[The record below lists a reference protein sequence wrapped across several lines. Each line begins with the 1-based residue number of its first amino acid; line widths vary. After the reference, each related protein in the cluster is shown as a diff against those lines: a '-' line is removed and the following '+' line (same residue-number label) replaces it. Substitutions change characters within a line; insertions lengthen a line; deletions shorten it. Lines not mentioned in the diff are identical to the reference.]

1 MNEPYVTIEDVA
13 KHFSVSISTVRGWI
27 RQKYI
32 PEDTYISINNVLR
45 FRISDVTSA
54 LVKVKSEDSKI
65 DTSMDTVLVKKESEQ
80 PDFFEALDENI

>member
-45 FRISDVTSA
+45 FRISDVT
-54 LVKVKSEDSKI
+54 LVKVKSEASKI
-65 DTSMDTVLVKKESEQ
+65 DTSMNTVLVKKESEQ
-80 PDFFEALDENI
+80 PDFFETLDENI

>member
-1 MNEPYVTIEDVA
+1 M
-13 KHFSVSISTVRGWI
+13 
-27 RQKYI
+27 
-32 PEDTYISINNVLR
+32 LR